1 MQNQINSELPFLII
15 PVKGGVDSNID
26 TIEAATN
33 FYEQLYDIKPIE
45 RSCWDKLF
53 DDISS
58 INKVDSDK
66 LECDIALT
74 ECNDTLKS
82 LPIGQSPGTDG
93 ITVEIS
99 KKFSPIIGKRQGCP
113 LSGGLF
119 IICIESLLH
128 NIRQNVRIPGVLPPG
143 SQLPSIVRSILNR
156 DKVNNKLSAYA
167 EDVAIIAFNVNDERE
182 TQISDW
188 FDPPSFPAKVERDY
202 WNLLGVPIDTKGTIP
217 TVSL

>member
-82 LPIGQSPGTDG
+82 LPIGQSPGTD
-93 ITVEIS
+93 
-99 KKFSPIIGKRQGCP
+99 GKRQGCP